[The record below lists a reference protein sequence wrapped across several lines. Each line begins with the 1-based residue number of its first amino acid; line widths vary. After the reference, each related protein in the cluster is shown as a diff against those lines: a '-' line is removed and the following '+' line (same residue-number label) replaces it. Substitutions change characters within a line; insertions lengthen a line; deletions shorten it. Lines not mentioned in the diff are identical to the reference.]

1 MFCDG
6 PNSSHI
12 AMYDLPFI
20 KELARISFAYHT
32 PILLTSVIVAFAFAI
47 LLLSSKEAKKIAGRW
62 VTYAGWAFLA
72 YGFQYVF
79 RLVGWLLKDFE
90 GDGYFYLKVALNF
103 LANLGSGVNNL
114 FFLAAA
120 AVLLNKRTPFL
131 KRGIFTAIVMTT
143 ATLTTAANFYFK
155 SPWASASGR
164 LPDSLISAF
173 CLGLFGYAMMINFF
187 THQHRFWAIS
197 SLIIALLYGSIQLV
211 YAVNPVRAQ
220 LEQNSIQQILIQ
232 EEYTLGPDAEVDF
245 LDNALFTVALPM
257 KMLIFLP
264 PFYLFFTL
272 VIAAHDFR
280 KVLHVVTEQKKPYL
294 SSDGIVAAIGTSISA
309 TVVEVFI
316 KLPGTAPKAAWRIA
330 WPRSENLASFILLD
344 SQHRV
349 DRRLLNALNGQSEIP
364 LQQSG
369 DKMQKIHTSSP
380 PINDVPSVALP
391 IKFHGA
397 AIGCLKAEFRKPR
410 NFNYAALQQLV
421 SMADLLAPAVQ
432 DYRALASIDQLSE
445 RFARLQVQKPGAEF
459 HQTTEEMGKIL
470 YDVLS
475 PLAVGLL
482 LEVGFQS
489 KRVREG
495 TGESRRLLDEQ
506 TVDHE
511 GKDST
516 TYVEKKE
523 VFPVKVYK
531 SPLVATDRHDPF
543 RTLLLGN
550 LVLILP
556 SKHDKINHPTLGDY
570 SLHRRAITSQAAD
583 GFLDLTR
590 EHLSFELK
598 KLSVALNAEALTQE
612 SWLTSI
618 QELCRKVELLWV
630 SVTKTD
636 DTRTLGDP
644 AGEQIIPNL
653 TDEQRKTLE
662 AQPLSSVPYKDESTK
677 THHVMRIDLE
687 KSRHQLWFGVE
698 REGFGVELEFPSPWK
713 TFLEDFSE
721 ITDSALASLFEV
733 QKSKE
738 TLAKLAEDKTFVY
751 MGITSKYVMHE
762 LTNKVDAQ
770 QLSAESIWKTVE
782 RGGISLDAN
791 QRAQMKAIHNS
802 ATVMKELMA
811 ILNKA
816 TKPDERGV
824 FALREVVT
832 KAAEFY
838 EYLNVHDI
846 KIRNRVKEDLW
857 IKMPFN
863 AARFAIANL
872 IGNSKDA
879 IEERIKEREPDY
891 TGEIRIEAKS
901 ESDSVIC
908 YVIDNGPGIPQEI
921 LDRLYQLG
929 STKDGHHGEGLYL
942 THRSLSENGGEI
954 KLLEFCRGGTKFS
967 IKFPRAQNPQL

>member
-1 MFCDG
+1 
-6 PNSSHI
+6 
-12 AMYDLPFI
+12 MYDLPFI
-20 KELARISFAYHT
+20 RELARISVAYRT
-32 PILLTSVIVAFAFAI
+32 PILLTSVFVAFAFAI

-72 YGFQYVF
+72 YGFQYMF
-79 RLVGWLLKDFE
+79 RLLGWLLKDFE
-90 GDGYFYLKVALNF
+90 GDGYFFLKVAFNF

-187 THQHRFWAIS
+187 THQHRFWGIS
-197 SLIIALLYGSIQLV
+197 GLIIALLYGSIQLV

-220 LEQNSIQQILIQ
+220 LEQSSIQQVLIQ
-232 EEYTLGPDAEVDF
+232 EGYSLGPDAEVDF
-245 LDNALFTVALPM
+245 LDNALFAVALPM

-309 TVVEVFI
+309 TLVQVFI
-316 KLPGTAPKAAWRIA
+316 KLPGTAPKAAWRIES
-330 WPRSENLASFILLD
+330 PRTDDPSSFILLEP
-344 SQHRV
+344 QHTV
-349 DRRLLNALNGQSEIP
+349 DPRLLNALNGQSEIP

-369 DKMQKIHTSSP
+369 DRMQKIHTSSP
-380 PINDVPSVALP
+380 PMNDVPSVALP

-459 HQTTEEMGKIL
+459 HETTEEMGKIL

-482 LEVGFQS
+482 LEIGFQS

-495 TGESRRLLDEQ
+495 EGESRRLLDEQ
-506 TVDHE
+506 TVSDE
-511 GKDST
+511 GKDSVT
-516 TYVEKKE
+516 QVENDE
-523 VFPVKVYK
+523 VGPVTVYK
-531 SPLVATDRHDPF
+531 NSLVATDRHDPS

-590 EHLSFELK
+590 EHLSYELK

-612 SWLTSI
+612 LWLTSV
-618 QELCRKVELLWV
+618 QELCKNVELLWV
-630 SVTKTD
+630 GVTQTEGSHVS
-636 DTRTLGDP
+636 GD
-644 AGEQIIPNL
+644 AAAEQIIPNL
-653 TDEQRKTLE
+653 TDEQRKMLE
-662 AQPLSSVPYKDESTK
+662 AQPLSSVPYRDENTR
-677 THHVMRIDLE
+677 THHVLRMALMD
-687 KSRHQLWFGVE
+687 SRHQLWFGVE
-698 REGFGVELEFPSPWK
+698 REGFGVELKFPSPWK
-713 TFLEDFSE
+713 AFLEDLIE
-721 ITDSALASLFEV
+721 IADSSLASLLEI

-738 TLAKLAEDKTFVY
+738 TLAKLAEDKAIVNVA
-751 MGITSKYVMHE
+751 ITSGYLMHE
-762 LTNKVDAQ
+762 LANKVDAQ

-811 ILNKA
+811 VLKKA
-816 TKPDERGV
+816 TKPDERGT
-824 FALREVVT
+824 FALREVIT
-832 KAAEFY
+832 KAIEFY
-838 EYLNVHDI
+838 EYINVNDI
-846 KIRNRVKEDLW
+846 KIRNRVKDDLR
-857 IKMPFN
+857 ITVPFN
-863 AARFAIANL
+863 VALFAIANL

-879 IEERIKEREPDY
+879 IDERFKEREPDY
-891 TGEIRIEAKS
+891 AGEIRIEAKS

-908 YVIDNGPGIPQEI
+908 YVIDNGPGLPKEV
-921 LDRLYQLG
+921 LARLYQLG
-929 STKDGHHGEGLYL
+929 STKRGHNGWGLYL
-942 THRSLSENGGEI
+942 TNRSLSENGGEI
-954 KLLEFCRGGTKFS
+954 KLLESCRGSTKFS
-967 IKFPRAQNPQL
+967 VRFPKAKSL